1 MNEKDTKNL
10 EFATIF
16 GNAPNSQSKG
26 KDHIVQSSTFRLIL
40 SFINLYALI
49 TIALF
54 FLVKGNLVGG
64 VNTSFIEQG
73 GFLYVLNARAIILL
87 LLLIF
92 LNMSAYYNYG
102 FKYGCLVLIVYM
114 LNSAIDNAI
123 LFSGF
128 MHITDRPY
136 FSAFTITRPLFIIS
150 LFWVMIIHKNNH
162 QSDNSSAATY

>member
-16 GNAPNSQSKG
+16 GNASNSQSKG
-26 KDHIVQSSTFRLIL
+26 KDHIVQSSSFRLIF

-64 VNTSFIEQG
+64 VNTNFLEQE
-73 GFLYVLNARAIILL
+73 GFLYVLNARAVILL

-92 LNMSAYYNYG
+92 LNASAYYNYG
-102 FKYGCLVLIVYM
+102 FKYACLVLIVYM
-114 LNSAIDNAI
+114 LNSAIDNAV
-123 LFSGF
+123 LYSGF
-128 MHITDRPY
+128 MHLADRPY
-136 FSAFTITRPLFIIS
+136 LSAFAITRPLFIIS
-150 LFWVMIIHKNNH
+150 LFWVMIIHKNKFK
-162 QSDNSSAATY
+162 SD

>member
-16 GNAPNSQSKG
+16 GNASNSQSKG

-64 VNTSFIEQG
+64 VNTNFLEQE
-73 GFLYVLNARAIILL
+73 GFLYVLNARAVILL

-92 LNMSAYYNYG
+92 LNASAYYNYG
-102 FKYGCLVLIVYM
+102 FKYACLVLIVYM
-114 LNSAIDNAI
+114 LNSAIDNAV
-123 LFSGF
+123 LYSGF
-128 MHITDRPY
+128 MHLADRPY
-136 FSAFTITRPLFIIS
+136 LSAFAITRPLFIIS
-150 LFWVMIIHKNNH
+150 LFWVMIIHKNKFK
-162 QSDNSSAATY
+162 SD

>member
-1 MNEKDTKNL
+1 MDEKDTKNR

-16 GNAPNSQSKG
+16 GNASSSQSKG

-64 VNTSFIEQG
+64 VNTNFLEQG

-92 LNMSAYYNYG
+92 LNISAYYNYG
-102 FKYGCLVLIVYM
+102 FKYASLVLIVYM
-114 LNSAIDNAI
+114 LNSAIDNAV
-123 LFSGF
+123 LYSGF
-128 MHITDRPY
+128 MHLTDRPY
-136 FSAFTITRPLFIIS
+136 LSAFAITRPLFIIS
-150 LFWVMIIHKNNH
+150 LFWVMIIHKYKFK
-162 QSDNSSAATY
+162 SD